1 MHHWQRSQ
9 IERLL
14 GEILYQAEVQHK
26 PEKHLHS
33 VNLSVIFSDWI
44 SHSEQILLSSYKL
57 PNLEIGKLAHKGS
70 KQFACAVKQLRTA
83 QDLLGWSMF
92 S

>member
-33 VNLSVIFSDWI
+33 VNLTSIFSD
-44 SHSEQILLSSYKL
+44 
-57 PNLEIGKLAHKGS
+57 
-70 KQFACAVKQLRTA
+70 
-83 QDLLGWSMF
+83 
-92 S
+92 